1 MARPA
6 LKLAVRSVIAGIALT
21 ALGLVAASPASAH
34 TNNIYGWVTQAGPS
48 GPATYDR
55 TNAEAT
61 LLPSSV
67 DVGEEIRGI
76 EVFNEVGTAIVVDYG
91 DPNVYSVFS
100 WNHTTGAAGALTEL
114 TVDVAGF
121 VEITDLGGLDTLADG
136 TLISWVEYS
145 AYDGEFPSTFTAIAT
160 LDPAT
165 GILTPVIDMSDL
177 LLGDPGDFYLQS
189 LATDPVSGQTFA
201 FLSASA
207 APQPA
212 YVGLDIAGGTHTAA
226 GVFNG
231 TDFEDGFIAGADFDF
246 DGTLYFIYGNDARE
260 IYELSSV
267 SGPST
272 WDTAARTYIGD
283 AGGNV
288 GVNRIA
294 SRALTVE
301 HSAALAS
308 TGSELPLVWLFAG
321 SIAVIAGTVTV
332 VTTRRRARTQ
342 AG

>member
-1 MARPA
+1 MAPPA

-67 DVGEEIRGI
+67 DVVDEIRGM
-76 EVFNEVGTAIVVDYG
+76 EVFNEVGTAIVEDFG
-91 DPNVYSVFS
+91 DPAVYSVFS
-100 WNHTTGAAGALTEL
+100 WNHTTGAVGALTGL
-114 TVDVAGF
+114 TVDVPAF
-121 VEITDLGGLDTLADG
+121 VAIADLGGLDTLPNG
-136 TLISWVEYS
+136 TLITWVEYS
-145 AYDGEFPSTFTAIAT
+145 AFDGEFPAQYSAIAT

-177 LLGDPGDFYLQS
+177 LLGDPSDYYLHS

-201 FLSASA
+201 FLSSRVAS
-207 APQPA
+207 QPA
-212 YVGLDIAGGTHTAA
+212 YVGLNIAGGTHTAA
-226 GVFNG
+226 SLFNG
-231 TDFEDGFIAGADFDF
+231 TDFEDGFISGADFDF

-260 IYELSSV
+260 TYELSSV
-267 SGPST
+267 TGPST
-272 WDTAARTYIGD
+272 WDTAARVYIGD
-283 AGGNV
+283 AGVNV
-288 GVNRIA
+288 GENRIA

-308 TGSELPLVWLFAG
+308 TGSEVPLVWLLAG
-321 SIAVIAGTVTV
+321 TVAVIAGAVTL
-332 VTTRRRARTQ
+332 VTTRRRRIPS